1 MQLWF
6 QTRIEARQKTGGRMS
21 EILEAF
27 AFAAAI
33 TTILMLGSDNNKNDI
48 KELQIQVKE
57 LKAQHLPENKD
68 LKKSIQ
74 EAE

>member
-1 MQLWF
+1 
-6 QTRIEARQKTGGRMS
+6 MS

-33 TTILMLGSDNNKNDI
+33 ATILLLGSDNNKNKEDI
-48 KELQIQVKE
+48 KELQNQIQE
-57 LKAQHLPENKD
+57 LKAHLPENKD